1 MLETATIGILISAFF
16 VEFTGFY
23 PGGIVV
29 PVWLS
34 FYVDQPLRILCTVLL
49 SLACLLVYKILRRY
63 FFLYSRRRFIVMLIL
78 SVVFT
83 SLFRKFS
90 LSVDFQPIEVQ
101 TVGWI
106 VPGLLANTME
116 RQGILITL
124 ISMIAVSL
132 TIRLV
137 AVLIL

>member
-1 MLETATIGILISAFF
+1 MFEIATIGILISAFF

-23 PGGIVV
+23 AGGIVV

-34 FYVDQPLRILCTVLL
+34 FYVDQPLRILSTVVI
-49 SLACLLVYKILRRY
+49 SLACLLVYKILRSY
-63 FFLYSRRRFIVMLIL
+63 LFLYSRRRFVLLIL
-78 SVVFT
+78 LSVFFT
-83 SLFRKFS
+83 SFFRQITP
-90 LSVDFQPIEVQ
+90 LTDLQPIELQ

-137 AVLIL
+137 TVLLL

>member
-1 MLETATIGILISAFF
+1 MLETATIGILITAFF

-29 PVWLS
+29 PVWVS
-34 FYVDQPLRILCTVLL
+34 FYVDQPFRILTTVLL
-49 SLACLLVYKILRRY
+49 SLACLFVYKLLRRH
-63 FFLYSRRRFIVMLIL
+63 FFLYSRRRFITMLIL
-78 SVVFT
+78 SVLFT

-90 LSVDFQPIEVQ
+90 FSVDLQPIELQ

-124 ISMIAVSL
+124 ISMFAVSL

-137 AVLIL
+137 AVLVL